1 MPSILDLK
9 AKVSASDHEN
19 KADALTKID
28 ALMVKCNIAD
38 SAGNASVEIKHDF
51 LAKMADEIR
60 GSTGPG
66 EILNV
71 INAGLKEVVLACK
84 PILGLGMQKVMTV

>member
-9 AKVSASDHEN
+9 AKISASDH
-19 KADALTKID
+19 ADKVDTIAKID
-28 ALMVKCNIAD
+28 ALMAKCNIAD
-38 SAGNASVEIKHDF
+38 SAGNASADIKHDF

-66 EILNV
+66 EVLDS
-71 INAGLKEVVLACK
+71 INAGLKEVVLAVK
-84 PILGLGMQKVMTV
+84 PILGLGAQKVQTA